1 MGEVE
6 KTAQNGIIVPKNG
19 LRLKILLLLL
29 QSVWLIAST
38 LHLSASSNPA
48 RLNPLIAT
56 DSASSSIAG
65 FLFNSLVKYD
75 KSGQKII
82 GDLAESYRF
91 ITPTLIEFKLRRGV
105 KWHDGR
111 AFSARDVLFTYN
123 LIKSPAT
130 ITPYASDFR
139 VVKSVTL
146 IDEYTLRVAYE
157 KPYFKALEVWMMGIV
172 PEHVLKNEKDI
183 MGSKFNTH
191 PIGTGPYTLKTFEF
205 SKQIVLEANPT
216 YFEHK
221 PKIDKIVF
229 HVISDPMTRFL
240 MLKSAQIDI
249 DGLDPMQYERQLDPQ
264 FKGQFAT
271 LELPSHTYTY
281 LGFNLRLKKFQDP
294 RVREALSL
302 AIDRQALIDIL
313 FLKHGRVCTGP
324 FLPGSKGFNGEIRAP
339 KHNLERAKALLKAA
353 GYDSV
358 HPLEFEIATSNSNAI
373 RPYAAEI
380 LQRQL
385 LDVGVK
391 VTLRVMEWQA
401 FLNTVVVPRKFDTV
415 LLGWALSLTP
425 DPYALWH
432 SKSDV
437 PGGFNLVGYH
447 SQKTDRLIERM
458 ESSTDAETIAALQRQ
473 IFGEIVGDNPYLFL
487 VIPNEI
493 NVYSRRIS
501 GIQPTINGIWEEYI
515 DWEKK

>member
-1 MGEVE
+1 M
-6 KTAQNGIIVPKNG
+6 K
-19 LRLKILLLLL
+19 LLLLLL

-38 LHLSASSNPA
+38 LHLSASSNPS

-75 KSGQKII
+75 ESGQKII

-91 ITPTLIEFKLRRGV
+91 ITPTLIEFKLRHGV
-105 KWHDGR
+105 KWHDGKL
-111 AFSARDVLFTYN
+111 FSAEDVLFTYN
-123 LIKSPAT
+123 LIKAPTT

-139 VVKSVTL
+139 VIKSVKV
-146 IDEYTLRVAYE
+146 IDDYTLRVAYE
-157 KPYFKALEVWMMGIV
+157 KPYFKALEIWMMGIV
-172 PEHVLKNEKDI
+172 PKHILSRENDI
-183 MGSKFNTH
+183 MGSKFNTA
-191 PIGTGPYTLKTFEF
+191 PIGTGPYILEKLEF
-205 SKQIVLEANPT
+205 SKQIVIEANPN
-216 YFEHK
+216 YFEHR
-221 PKIDKIVF
+221 PKIDKIIF

-240 MLKSAQIDI
+240 MLKSGQIDV
-249 DGLDPMQYERQLDPQ
+249 DGLEPMQYERQLDKT
-264 FKGQFAT
+264 FHKEFAT
-271 LELPSHTYTY
+271 LELPSHSYTY

-302 AIDRQALIDIL
+302 AIDREALIDVL
-313 FLKHGRVCTGP
+313 FLRHGKVCTGP
-324 FLPGSKGFNGEIRAP
+324 FLPGSNGFNDEVKAP
-339 KHNLERAKALLKAA
+339 KRNLARAKALLRAA
-353 GYDSV
+353 GYDRE

-401 FLNTVVVPRKFDTV
+401 FLNTVVTPRKFDSV
-415 LLGWALSLTP
+415 LLGWSLSLTP

-432 SKSDV
+432 SESDIS
-437 PGGFNLVGYH
+437 GGFNLVGYH
-447 SQKTDRLIERM
+447 SKRTDELIERM
-458 ESSTDAETIAALQRQ
+458 ESSTNPEKIADLQRQ
-473 IFGEIVGDNPYLFL
+473 IFAQIVGDNPYLFL

-493 NVYSRRIS
+493 NVYSRSIR
-501 GIQPTINGIWEEYI
+501 GIKPTINGIWEDYI

>member
-1 MGEVE
+1 M
-6 KTAQNGIIVPKNG
+6 K
-19 LRLKILLLLL
+19 LLLLLL

-75 KSGQKII
+75 ESGQKII

-91 ITPTLIEFKLRRGV
+91 VTPTLIEFKLRRNV
-105 KWHDGR
+105 KWHDGKPFG
-111 AFSARDVLFTYN
+111 AQDVLFTYN
-123 LIKSPAT
+123 LIKSPTT

-139 VVKSVTL
+139 VIKSVSVV
-146 IDEYTLRVAYE
+146 DPYTVRVAYE
-157 KPYFKALEVWMMGIV
+157 KPYFKALEIWMMGIV
-172 PEHVLKNEKDI
+172 PKHILSKETDI
-183 MGSKFNTH
+183 MGSKFNTS
-191 PIGTGPYTLKTFEF
+191 PIGTGPYILKKLEF
-205 SKQIVLEANPT
+205 SKQIVIEANPN
-216 YFEHK
+216 YFEHR

-240 MLKSAQIDI
+240 MLKSGQIDI
-249 DGLDPMQYERQLDPQ
+249 DGLEPMQYERQLDKR
-264 FKGQFAT
+264 FHKQFAS
-271 LELPSHTYTY
+271 LELPSHSYTY

-302 AIDRQALIDIL
+302 AIDREALIDVL
-313 FLKHGRVCTGP
+313 FLKHGKVCTGP
-324 FLPGSKGFNGEIRAP
+324 FLPGSKGFNDKLKAP
-339 KHNLERAKALLKAA
+339 KRDLARAKALLKAS
-353 GYDSV
+353 GYDRS

-385 LDVGVK
+385 LDIGVK
-391 VTLRVMEWQA
+391 VNLRVMEWQA
-401 FLNTVVVPRKFDTV
+401 FLNTVVFPRKFETV
-415 LLGWALSLTP
+415 LLGWSLSLTP
-425 DPYALWH
+425 DPYTLWH
-432 SKSDV
+432 SESDV

-447 SQKTDRLIERM
+447 SKTADKMIEEM
-458 ESSTDAETIAALQRQ
+458 ESSTEPEKIAELQKK
-473 IFGEIVGDNPYLFL
+473 IFAQIVGDNPYLFL

-493 NVYSRRIS
+493 NVYSRSIK
-501 GIQPTINGIWEEYI
+501 GIKPTINGIWEDYI